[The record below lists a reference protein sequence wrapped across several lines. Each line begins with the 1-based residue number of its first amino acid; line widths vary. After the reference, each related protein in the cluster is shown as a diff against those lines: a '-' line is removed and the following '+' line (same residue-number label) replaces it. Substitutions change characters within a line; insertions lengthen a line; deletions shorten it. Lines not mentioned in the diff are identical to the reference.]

1 MSEKYT
7 ILRGGAQSV
16 DNRDDNKVITIES
29 TSTFNKLNG
38 VKHQAVIDANEQFI
52 KERNSCTDYR
62 LILTVNPYF
71 TNVLFN
77 SCTEI
82 VKNEGSDKPERVL
95 DDSQVECVTNVIG
108 KKSNLNRYDMIRN
121 TEYSSE
127 KHNYI
132 YHPGLDIFNNHIL
145 RNKSFRC
152 VNPLK
157 KGVKNP
163 EYFNTIKDYMRRADG
178 SIITKCLRKSVND
191 TDTKQ
196 YKHLYDEKDILKF
209 ETGEAI
215 QENLRN
221 ENGWFGFYNTSTI
234 VSKDTDG
241 NDMDISRAINNRGN
255 CEFIDMYPDR
265 TLFSLIPKYN
275 EHKNR
280 LEPNWDFELTYPF
293 EHTIVRENGENFE
306 IIQDGDINAL
316 YIASAKYI
324 VDGNGRQ
331 TIMFKTLTKHNLH
344 INDKV
349 YIYFTYDEGDIWN
362 KSSQPYMVT
371 SIGNLNNEDK
381 DYYFTIQNIDLL
393 EDIFSTTHDENY
405 NNWDYV
411 RDNFYREY
419 TSNYLPVIPGVNLN
433 VLDYGENGLQNIP
446 SSNDILIKVGGQLY
460 ELYNKDTNQ
469 SFISLLVEDN
479 NSSPAMFIRNIIN
492 NAFQDS
498 DGITQETGQQGLWSD
513 YIQFRMVKTN
523 GRDDCQYYVRKFKKI
538 PNMKNGYG
546 GIENMPFDKEQY
558 PLAFAN
564 TIYGDP
570 ILQLTYTDK
579 IKISQLKD
587 NLGRDLTDIY
597 VTVVKRNVGYDTWY
611 SEDNN
616 TESEDNNTESKL
628 VNVEFSH
635 CFGPVT
641 SGFNFHHDE
650 NDNLTIRKKCHVL
663 GDVTMI
669 NNNNV
674 THNSK
679 ENVLNNLNENYI
691 TIKDGWFYGDIV
703 EFDPNTCKETVLC
716 DVNYRFNTAQREF
729 GDNYIIKYDE
739 ISGDDYDVAF
749 KISDTTLDKTYTI
762 RPEGYYYKPHYKIKL
777 RGFGSVEQA
786 THKYIYFKEA
796 KPIQDNG
803 IYIKISTLLKHNAR
817 AGEYVL
823 ISDPNVETKK
833 WKLEIVYVIDNFNFV
848 INKIDYNVQPYCDWI
863 SLCTYLND
871 GSYQIKRV
879 NNNIP
884 NNATEL
890 KNGTYLWR
898 PVINSWDIAN
908 TDTELKDLVFTNNCF
923 YIDKSINIYLKRQDP
938 EDINNLYY
946 KDPNG
951 IVSDII
957 GNVIY
962 EENNEEYKP
971 ETEALC

>member
-38 VKHQAVIDANEQFI
+38 VNHQSVIDANEQFI

-82 VKNEGSDKPERVL
+82 VKDEGSDNPIVA
-95 DDSQVECVTNVIG
+95 DDTETIDIDGVIG
-108 KKSNLNRYDMIRN
+108 KSTNLTRYDMIRN

-127 KHNYI
+127 KHNFV

-152 VNPLK
+152 VNPLTSNTNRQ
-157 KGVKNP
+157 V
-163 EYFNTIKDYMRRADG
+163 FNTIEDYMRRADG
-178 SIITKCLRKSVND
+178 SIITKCLRKSVKD
-191 TDTKQ
+191 TSEQK
-196 YKHLYDEKDILKF
+196 KHLYDEKDILKF
-209 ETGEAI
+209 KTGEAI

-234 VSKDTDG
+234 ISKDING
-241 NDMDISRAINNRGN
+241 EDMDISRAINNRGN

-293 EHTIVRENGENFE
+293 EHTTVRENGEKFE
-306 IIQDGDINAL
+306 IIQDGDLNGL

-331 TIMFKTLTKHNLH
+331 SIMFKTLTKHNLH

-405 NNWDYV
+405 NDWDYV

-419 TSNYLPVIPGVNLN
+419 PSNIIPVIPGLN
-433 VLDYGENGLQNIP
+433 ILDYGEKGLQNIP

-460 ELYNKDTNQ
+460 ELYNHETGQ
-469 SFISLLVEDN
+469 TFMSLLVEDN

-492 NAFQDS
+492 NAFQKSDS
-498 DGITQETGQQGLWSD
+498 STHEEGELPPLIDS
-513 YIQFRMVKTN
+513 YIQFRIVKTN
-523 GRDDCQYYVRKFKKI
+523 GRDDCKYYVRKFKKI
-538 PNMKNGYG
+538 PNMKNGYN
-546 GIENMPFDKEQY
+546 GIENMSFDKEQY

-579 IKISQLKD
+579 IKIRELKD
-587 NLGRDLTDIY
+587 NFGRDLTDIY
-597 VTVVKRNVGYDTWY
+597 VTVVKRNKGYEEWY
-611 SEDNN
+611 N
-616 TESEDNNTESKL
+616 TQTNVIDYSK
-628 VNVEFSH
+628 VEYSH

-650 NDNLTIRKKCHVL
+650 NDNLTIRQKCHVL

-669 NNNNV
+669 NNNGV
-674 THNSK
+674 THNFE
-679 ENVLNNLNENYI
+679 ENDLNNLNENYI
-691 TIKDGWFYGDIV
+691 TINDKWFYGDIV
-703 EFDPNTCKETVLC
+703 EFDPNTCTETVLC
-716 DVNYRFNTAQREF
+716 DVNYRFNTAQREL
-729 GDNYIIKYDE
+729 GVNYTIKYDE
-739 ISGDDYDVAF
+739 ISGDDYDGEF
-749 KISDTTLDKTYTI
+749 KITMTSLKNDTI

-786 THKYIYFKEA
+786 THKHIYFKEA
-796 KPIQDNG
+796 TPIQDNG
-803 IYIKISTLLKHNAR
+803 IYVKISTLLKHNAR

-823 ISDPNVETKK
+823 IIDPNDETKK

-848 INKIDYNVQPYCDWI
+848 INKIDYDVQPYCDWI

-946 KDPNG
+946 KDPEG
-951 IVSDII
+951 IVSDIV
-957 GNVIY
+957 GNIIY

>member
-38 VKHQAVIDANEQFI
+38 VNHQAVIDANEQFI

-82 VKNEGSDKPERVL
+82 VKDEGSDNPIVA
-95 DDSQVECVTNVIG
+95 DDTETIDIDGVIG
-108 KKSNLNRYDMIRN
+108 KTTKLTRYDMIRN

-127 KHNYI
+127 KHNFV

-163 EYFNTIKDYMRRADG
+163 VYFNTIEDYMRRADG
-178 SIITKCLRKSVND
+178 EYIEKCNRKGIK
-191 TDTKQ
+191 DTKFDK
-196 YKHLYDEKDILKF
+196 KHLYDEKDILKF

-234 VSKDTDG
+234 VSKDING
-241 NDMDISRAINNRGN
+241 EDMDISRAINNRGN

-293 EHTIVRENGENFE
+293 EHTTVRENGENFE
-306 IIQDGDINAL
+306 IIQHGDLNAL

-349 YIYFTYDEGDIWN
+349 YMYFTYNEGDTWN

-371 SIGNLNNEDK
+371 SIGDLNNEDK

-405 NNWDYV
+405 SDWDYV

-446 SSNDILIKVGGQLY
+446 SSNDIIIKVGDKKY
-460 ELYNKDTNQ
+460 ELYNSDTNQ
-469 SFISLLVEDN
+469 SFISLLINDI
-479 NSSPAMFIRNIIN
+479 NSSVNLFIRNIIN
-492 NAFQDS
+492 NAFQKSDS
-498 DGITQETGQQGLWSD
+498 STHEEGELPPLNSD

-523 GRDDCQYYVRKFKKI
+523 GRDDCQYYVRKFEKI
-538 PNMKNGYG
+538 PNMKNGYE

-597 VTVVKRNVGYDTWY
+597 VTVVKRNGGDDKT
-611 SEDNN
+611 
-616 TESEDNNTESKL
+616 
-628 VNVEFSH
+628 EFSK

-641 SGFNFHHDE
+641 SGFNFHHNE

-669 NNNNV
+669 NNNGV
-674 THNSK
+674 TDNFE
-679 ENVLNNLNENYI
+679 ENDLNNLNENDI
-691 TIKDGWFYGDIV
+691 TIKDEWFYGDIV
-703 EFDPNTCKETVLC
+703 EFDPNSCKETVLC
-716 DVNYRFNTAQREF
+716 DVNYRFNTAQRETGVDYKF
-729 GDNYIIKYDE
+729 KYDE
-739 ISGDDYDVAF
+739 IDTDDFDGVF
-749 KISDTTLDKTYTI
+749 KVTPYEKKDCII

-786 THKYIYFKEA
+786 THKHIYFKEA
-796 KPIQDNG
+796 SPIQDNG

-823 ISDPNVETKK
+823 ISDPIDETRK

-848 INKIDYNVQPYCDWI
+848 INKIDYDVQPYCDWI
-863 SLCTYLND
+863 NLCKNLNN

-884 NNATEL
+884 ENAIEL

-946 KDPNG
+946 KDPEG
-951 IVSDII
+951 IVSDIV
-957 GNVIY
+957 GNIIY
-962 EENNEEYKP
+962 EENNEVYKP

>member
-38 VKHQAVIDANEQFI
+38 VNHQAVIDANEQFI

-82 VKNEGSDKPERVL
+82 VKDEGSDSEEQIIDKYNDEGENTFTKEIKDP
-95 DDSQVECVTNVIG
+95 SPIG
-108 KKSNLNRYDMIRN
+108 KSTVNRYDMIRN

-127 KHNYI
+127 KYNFV

-152 VNPLK
+152 VNPIK
-157 KGVKNP
+157 YNIDKNN
-163 EYFNTIKDYMRRADG
+163 FNTIEDYMRRADG
-178 SIITKCLRKSVND
+178 EYIGKCNRKGIK
-191 TDTKQ
+191 DTKLDK
-196 YKHLYDEKDILKF
+196 KHLYDEKDILKF

-234 VSKDTDG
+234 VSKDING
-241 NDMDISRAINNRGN
+241 EDMDISRVINNRGN

-275 EHKNR
+275 EHQNR

-293 EHTIVRENGENFE
+293 EHTTVREKGENFE
-306 IIQDGDINAL
+306 IIQHGVLNAL

-331 TIMFKTLTKHNLH
+331 SVMFKTLTKHNLH

-349 YIYFTYDEGDIWN
+349 YIHFTYNEGKNWN

-371 SIGNLNNEDK
+371 STGNLNNEDK

-393 EDIFSTTHDENY
+393 EDIFCRSWEHVKSFFYKIYDE
-405 NNWDYV
+405 DI
-411 RDNFYREY
+411 
-419 TSNYLPVIPGVNLN
+419 SNLLDKVP
-433 VLDYGENGLQNIP
+433 DYGEIGLQDIP
-446 SSNDILIKVGGQLY
+446 SENDAIIKVDGVYY
-460 ELYNKDTNQ
+460 ELFNHDTN
-469 SFISLLVEDN
+469 ISYRDYVKEQQLMKSVI
-479 NSSPAMFIRNIIN
+479 SPVKFIRNIIN

-538 PNMKNGYG
+538 PNMKNGYK

-597 VTVVKRNVGYDTWY
+597 VTVVKRNGGDDMT
-611 SEDNN
+611 
-616 TESEDNNTESKL
+616 
-628 VNVEFSH
+628 EFSK

-650 NDNLTIRKKCHVL
+650 NDNLTIRQKCHAM

-669 NNNNV
+669 HNLNNNNNNNNNNQ
-674 THNSK
+674 HS
-679 ENVLNNLNENYI
+679 ENDLNNLNENYI
-691 TIKDGWFYGDIV
+691 TIKDEWFYGDIV
-703 EFDPNTCKETVLC
+703 EFDPNSCKETVLC

-729 GDNYIIKYDE
+729 GVDYKFKYDE
-739 ISGDDYDVAF
+739 IDTDDFDGVF
-749 KISDTTLDKTYTI
+749 KVIPYEIKDCII

-786 THKYIYFKEA
+786 THKHIYFKEA
-796 KPIQDNG
+796 RPIQDNG

-823 ISDPNVETKK
+823 ISDPNDETRK

-848 INKIDYNVQPYCDWI
+848 INKIDYSDDYYIDWI
-863 SLCTYLND
+863 NLCKNLNE
-871 GSYQIKRV
+871 SKYQIKRV

-884 NNATEL
+884 ENAIEL

-908 TDTELKDLVFTNNCF
+908 TDTELKDFVFTNNCF
-923 YIDKSINIYLKRQDP
+923 YVDKSINIYLKRQDP
-938 EDINNLYY
+938 EDVNNLYY
-946 KDPNG
+946 KDPKG
-951 IVSDII
+951 IVSDIV
-957 GNVIY
+957 GNIIY

>member
-7 ILRGGAQSV
+7 ILRGGAKSV

-38 VKHQAVIDANEQFI
+38 VNHQAVIDANEQFI

-178 SIITKCLRKSVND
+178 EYIEKCNRKGIK
-191 TDTKQ
+191 DTKLKE
-196 YKHLYDEKDILKF
+196 KHLYDEKDILKF

-234 VSKDTDG
+234 VSKDING

-293 EHTIVRENGENFE
+293 EHTTVRENGENFE
-306 IIQDGDINAL
+306 IIQDGDLNAL

-331 TIMFKTLTKHNLH
+331 SIMFKTLTKHNLH

-405 NNWDYV
+405 SDWDYV

-419 TSNYLPVIPGVNLN
+419 PSNIIPVIPGLN
-433 VLDYGENGLQNIP
+433 ILDYGENGLQNIP
-446 SSNDILIKVGGQLY
+446 SSNDILITVGEQYY

-538 PNMKNGYG
+538 PNMKNGYE

-579 IKISQLKD
+579 IKIRQLKD

-597 VTVVKRNVGYDTWY
+597 VTVVKRNGGDDKT
-611 SEDNN
+611 
-616 TESEDNNTESKL
+616 
-628 VNVEFSH
+628 EFSK

-641 SGFNFHHDE
+641 SGFNFHHNE
-650 NDNLTIRKKCHVL
+650 NDNLTIRQKCHVL

-669 NNNNV
+669 NNNGV
-674 THNSK
+674 TDNFE
-679 ENVLNNLNENYI
+679 ENDLNNLNENDI
-691 TIKDGWFYGDIV
+691 TIKDEWFYGDIV
-703 EFDPNTCKETVLC
+703 EFDPNSCQETVLC
-716 DVNYRFNTAQREF
+716 DVNYRFNTAQRETGYDYKF
-729 GDNYIIKYDE
+729 KYDE
-739 ISGDDYDVAF
+739 IDTDDFDGVF
-749 KISDTTLDKTYTI
+749 NVKTYEITDCII

-786 THKYIYFKEA
+786 THKHIYFKEA
-796 KPIQDNG
+796 SPIQDNG

-823 ISDPNVETKK
+823 IFDPNDETKK

-848 INKIDYNVQPYCDWI
+848 INKIDYDVQPYCDWI

-951 IVSDII
+951 IVSDIV
-957 GNVIY
+957 GNIIY

>member
-16 DNRDDNKVITIES
+16 DNRDDNKIITIES

-38 VKHQAVIDANEQFI
+38 VNHQAVIDANEQFI

-82 VKNEGSDKPERVL
+82 VKDEGSDKPIVA
-95 DDSQVECVTNVIG
+95 DDTKTIDKIEDVIG
-108 KKSNLNRYDMIRN
+108 KSTNLTRYDMIRN

-127 KHNYI
+127 KHKFV

-152 VNPLK
+152 VNPLTSNADRQ
-157 KGVKNP
+157 V
-163 EYFNTIKDYMRRADG
+163 FNTIEDYMRRADG
-178 SIITKCLRKSVND
+178 SIIKKCLRKSVKD
-191 TDTKQ
+191 TSEQK
-196 YKHLYDEKDILKF
+196 KHLYDEKDILKF
-209 ETGEAI
+209 KTGEAI

-234 VSKDTDG
+234 VSKDING
-241 NDMDISRAINNRGN
+241 EDMDISRVINNRGN

-293 EHTIVRENGENFE
+293 EHTTVRENGEKFE

-331 TIMFKTLTKHNLH
+331 SIMFKTLTKHNLH

-393 EDIFSTTHDENY
+393 EDIFSTTHDTKY
-405 NNWDYV
+405 SDWDYV

-419 TSNYLPVIPGVNLN
+419 PSNIIPVIPGLN
-433 VLDYGENGLQNIP
+433 ILDYGEKGLQNIP
-446 SSNDILIKVGGQLY
+446 SSNDILIKVEGQLY

-469 SFISLLVEDN
+469 SFISLLINDS
-479 NSSPAMFIRNIIN
+479 NSSVNLFIRNIIN
-492 NAFQDS
+492 NAFQKSDS
-498 DGITQETGQQGLWSD
+498 STHEEGELPPLWSD

-523 GRDDCQYYVRKFKKI
+523 GRDDCQYYIRKFKKI
-538 PNMKNGYG
+538 PNMKNGYE

-587 NLGRDLTDIY
+587 NLSRDLTDIY
-597 VTVVKRNVGYDTWY
+597 VTVVKRNKGYEEWY
-611 SEDNN
+611 N
-616 TESEDNNTESKL
+616 TETNDIDYSQ
-628 VNVEFSH
+628 VEYSH

-650 NDNLTIRKKCHVL
+650 NDNLTIRQKCHVL

-669 NNNNV
+669 NNNDV
-674 THNSK
+674 THNFK
-679 ENVLNNLNENYI
+679 ENDLNNLNENYI
-691 TIKDGWFYGDIV
+691 TINDNWFYGDIV

-716 DVNYRFNTAQREF
+716 DVNYRFNTAQREL
-729 GDNYIIKYDE
+729 GVNYTIKYDE

-786 THKYIYFKEA
+786 THKHIYFKEA
-796 KPIQDNG
+796 NPIQDNG

-823 ISDPNVETKK
+823 IFDSNDETKK
-833 WKLEIVYVIDNFNFV
+833 WVLEIVYVIDNFNFV
-848 INKIDYNVQPYCDWI
+848 INKIDYDVQPYCDWI

-951 IVSDII
+951 IVSDIV
-957 GNVIY
+957 GNIIY

>member
-7 ILRGGAQSV
+7 ILRGGAKSV

-38 VKHQAVIDANEQFI
+38 VNHQAVIDANEQFI

-82 VKNEGSDKPERVL
+82 VKNEGSDKPIVA
-95 DDSQVECVTNVIG
+95 DDTKTIDKIEDVIG
-108 KKSNLNRYDMIRN
+108 KSTNLTRYDMIRN

-127 KHNYI
+127 KHNFV

-163 EYFNTIKDYMRRADG
+163 EYFNTIEDYMRRADG
-178 SIITKCLRKSVND
+178 EYIEKCNRKGIK
-191 TDTKQ
+191 DTKLKE
-196 YKHLYDEKDILKF
+196 KHLYDEKDILKF

-234 VSKDTDG
+234 VSKDING
-241 NDMDISRAINNRGN
+241 EDMDISRAINNRGN

-293 EHTIVRENGENFE
+293 EHTTVRENGENFE
-306 IIQDGDINAL
+306 IIQDGDLNAL

-331 TIMFKTLTKHNLH
+331 SIMFKTLTKHNLH

-349 YIYFTYDEGDIWN
+349 YIYFTYDEGDNWN

-405 NNWDYV
+405 SDWDYV

-419 TSNYLPVIPGVNLN
+419 PSNIIPVIPGLN
-433 VLDYGENGLQNIP
+433 ILDYGENGLQNIP

-492 NAFQDS
+492 NAFQKSDS
-498 DGITQETGQQGLWSD
+498 STHEEGELPSLWSD

-538 PNMKNGYG
+538 PNMKNGYN

-597 VTVVKRNVGYDTWY
+597 VTVVKRNGGDDKT
-611 SEDNN
+611 
-616 TESEDNNTESKL
+616 
-628 VNVEFSH
+628 EFSK

-650 NDNLTIRKKCHVL
+650 NDNLTIRQKCHVL

-669 NNNNV
+669 NNNNDV
-674 THNSK
+674 THKSK
-679 ENVLNNLNENYI
+679 ENDLNNLNENDI
-691 TIKDGWFYGDIV
+691 TIKDEWFYGDIV
-703 EFDPNTCKETVLC
+703 EFDPNSCKETVLC
-716 DVNYRFNTAQREF
+716 DVNYRFNTAQRELGGGYKF
-729 GDNYIIKYDE
+729 KYDE
-739 ISGDDYDVAF
+739 IVTDDFDGDFDV
-749 KISDTTLDKTYTI
+749 KPYEITDCII

-786 THKYIYFKEA
+786 THKHIYFKEA
-796 KPIQDNG
+796 NPIQDNG

-823 ISDPNVETKK
+823 ISDPNDETKK
-833 WKLEIVYVIDNFNFV
+833 WVLEIVYVIDNFNFV
-848 INKIDYNVQPYCDWI
+848 INKIDYRDNNYIDWI
-863 SLCTYLND
+863 NLCKNLNN

-951 IVSDII
+951 IVSDIV
-957 GNVIY
+957 GNIIY